1 MKYLFSVLFF
11 LAVFSNT
18 QAQSVIPEK
27 GTGSIFSLKFA
38 NIYFEV
44 DSARGARISS
54 FMLDDTEILYNDFS
68 ATDNVGS
75 TFWPSP
81 QKPWNWPPPA
91 NLNNKPYSTSI
102 SGNKITF
109 KGETDPYPAT
119 QLRFYKTMYAN
130 PGDTSITIEYVMKN
144 EKSTVQKWAPWE
156 VTRVLATG
164 LTVFAKGLG
173 AVTGK
178 MAPRTSEENGF
189 VWYDQDNANSPGDKF
204 FCDGKGWLA
213 HVTSDN
219 ILFVKKFEDITP
231 VQAAPNEA
239 EVEVYTAPDDSYT
252 ELENQGAYVSIA
264 GKDSVTWKVKWYA
277 RMLPSS
283 VDATVGSISLN
294 NYILKI
300 LASDSPSAAVKIN
313 DGSTEVKV
321 YPNPASEM
329 LRVDSGKNSFNKL
342 NLHIF
347 NLEGKIIF
355 TQAISRNKQQMDI
368 KKLDRGLY
376 IYELK
381 NDGLSVASGKFS
393 VIR

>member
-1 MKYLFSVLFF
+1 MKYLFSFLFI
-11 LAVFSNT
+11 LAVFSNA

-27 GTGSIFSLKFA
+27 GTGSIFSLTFT

-68 ATDNVGS
+68 AGDNVGS

-91 NLNNKPYSTSI
+91 NLNDKPYSTNI

-109 KGETDPYPAT
+109 KSATDSRW
-119 QLRFYKTMYAN
+119 QLRFYKTIYAN
-130 PGDTSITIEYVMKN
+130 SADSSITIEYVMKN
-144 EKSTVQKWAPWE
+144 EKTTAQIWAPWE
-156 VTRVLATG
+156 ITRVLASG
-164 LTVFAKGLG
+164 LTVFPKGLG
-173 AVTGK
+173 AVTGDMK
-178 MAPRTSEENGF
+178 TRTSEENGY
-189 VWYDQDNANSPGDKF
+189 VWYDQDNANSPGNKF

-239 EVEVYTAPDDSYT
+239 EVEVYTAPGDSYT

-283 VDATVGSISLN
+283 VDATVGSKSLT

-300 LASDSPSAAVKIN
+300 LASDSPSAAVEKN
-313 DGSTEVKV
+313 DGSSEVKV

-355 TQAISRNKQQMDI
+355 TQAISQSKQQIDI

-376 IYELK
+376 VYELK

>member
-1 MKYLFSVLFF
+1 MKYLILLILISTNFTLTS
-11 LAVFSNT
+11 
-18 QAQSVIPEK
+18 AQSVIPEK
-27 GTGSIFSLKFA
+27 GNGSIFSFTFA

-68 ATDNVGS
+68 ATDNFGS

-91 NLNNKPYSTSI
+91 NLNDKPYSTNS

-109 KGETDPYPAT
+109 KSATDSKL

-130 PGDTSITIEYVMKN
+130 SADSSITIEYVMKN
-144 EKSTVQKWAPWE
+144 EKSTAQSWAPWE
-156 VTRVLATG
+156 VTRVLASG
-164 LTVFAKGLG
+164 LTVFQKGLG
-173 AVTGK
+173 AVTGDMK
-178 MAPRTSEENGF
+178 TRTSEENGY
-189 VWYDQDNANSPGDKF
+189 VWYDQDNANSPGNKF

-264 GKDSVTWKVKWYA
+264 GKDSVTWKVKWYT

-283 VDATVGSISLN
+283 VDATVGSKSLTD
-294 NYILKI
+294 YILKI
-300 LASDSPSAAVKIN
+300 LSTGSPSAALEIN
-313 DGSTEVKV
+313 DGSDEVKV

-329 LRVDSGKNSFNKL
+329 LQIDSGKNSLNNL
-342 NLHIF
+342 NLNIF
-347 NLEGKIIF
+347 NLDGKIIL
-355 TQAISRNKQQMDI
+355 TQVISRSKQKIDI
-368 KKLDRGLY
+368 KKLDQGLY

-381 NDGLSVASGKFS
+381 NGGLSVSSGKFS

>member
-1 MKYLFSVLFF
+1 MKYLFSFLFI
-11 LAVFSNT
+11 LAVFSNA

-27 GTGSIFSLKFA
+27 GTGSIFSLTFA

-68 ATDNVGS
+68 AGDNVGS

-91 NLNNKPYSTSI
+91 NLNDKPYSTNI

-109 KGETDPYPAT
+109 KSATDSRW
-119 QLRFYKTMYAN
+119 QLRFYKTIYAN
-130 PGDTSITIEYVMKN
+130 SADSSITIEYVMKN
-144 EKSTVQKWAPWE
+144 EKTTAQIWAPWE
-156 VTRVLATG
+156 ITRVLASG
-164 LTVFAKGLG
+164 LTVFPKGLG
-173 AVTGK
+173 AVTGDMK
-178 MAPRTSEENGF
+178 TRTSEENGY
-189 VWYDQDNANSPGDKF
+189 VWYDQDNANSPGNKF

-239 EVEVYTAPDDSYT
+239 EVEVYTAPGDSYT

-283 VDATVGSISLN
+283 VDATVGSKSLT

-300 LASDSPSAAVKIN
+300 LASDSPSAAVEKN
-313 DGSTEVKV
+313 DGSSEVKV

-329 LRVDSGKNSFNKL
+329 LRVDSGKNSFIKL

-355 TQAISRNKQQMDI
+355 TQAISQSKQQIDI

-376 IYELK
+376 VYELK